1 MKAMQFMMSKLRYF
15 LVLSL
20 ITVTFVLNSCFKP
33 TVYPDEP
40 SIEYKDFVI
49 KGDSAILSINF
60 IDGDGDIGI
69 DPTNLDSPFDT
80 ASFYHY
86 NLYLEYYEKMEGE
99 WVKGTIDP
107 SGNNFPTGDTINFAF
122 RIKNLTPTGQNKT
135 LKGVINVTLEPIFY
149 NPISNHNDSI
159 MFRVSLFDRK
169 LNRSNFIE
177 TPLIV
182 K

>member
-1 MKAMQFMMSKLRYF
+1 MENKPFNSAKLRYF
-15 LVLSL
+15 FINGAMCSL
-20 ITVTFVLNSCFKP
+20 ILMSSCFKP

-40 SIEYKDFVI
+40 SITYKDFVI
-49 KGDSAILSINF
+49 KGDSAILSIDF
-60 IDGDGDIGI
+60 VDGNGDIGI
-69 DPTNLDSPFDT
+69 DPTNLEPPFD
-80 ASFYHY
+80 AGSFYHY
-86 NLYLEYYEKMEGE
+86 NLYLEYYEKMNGA

-107 SGNNFPTGDTINFAF
+107 NGNNFPTGDTVNFSF

-135 LKGVINVTLEPIFY
+135 LKGVINVTLEPVFY

-159 MFRVSLFDRK
+159 KFRISLYDRD

-182 K
+182 R